1 MDLPEEYVAAR
12 AVLLDAL
19 QALTHHLPAI
29 ILVGAQAV
37 YLHTG
42 SSELAEPPMTTDGD
56 LALDVSALHTEPEIT
71 ALLQAAEFRAGANPG
86 SWIGDGGVAVDVM
99 VVPSQSGRAKRGARA
114 AALAGHGAATA
125 RITPGLEPALIDHA
139 PRTLEALNPA
149 DHRRIEV
156 NVAGPAALLTAKAI
170 KVEERLADS
179 QRGIA
184 LRLKEKDALD
194 MLRLLQ
200 AVDTAEL
207 VAGFHRH
214 LGHDAARDVSL
225 RALAFLRTEGAEPS
239 SRLPQLAAGVAGGDP
254 TVAPSFAA
262 LTQVLLRALDAS

>member
-1 MDLPEEYVAAR
+1 
-12 AVLLDAL
+12 
-19 QALTHHLPAI
+19 
-29 ILVGAQAV
+29 
-37 YLHTG
+37 
-42 SSELAEPPMTTDGD
+42 
-56 LALDVSALHTEPEIT
+56 
-71 ALLQAAEFRAGANPG
+71 
-86 SWIGDGGVAVDVM
+86 
-99 VVPSQSGRAKRGARA
+99 
-114 AALAGHGAATA
+114 
-125 RITPGLEPALIDHA
+125 
-139 PRTLEALNPA
+139 
-149 DHRRIEV
+149 
-156 NVAGPAALLTAKAI
+156 
-170 KVEERLADS
+170 
-179 QRGIA
+179 